1 MTALQ
6 TICADVY
13 DHISIFCF
21 VNVMLPATAGA
32 DERDLPERLAIAF
45 FFLFVPSI
53 PFLNNFMHFSY
64 AVHLSY
70 VPLYFSCIIF
80 NSLHFFCMHFSILL
94 YIHIF
99 HVSCP

>member
-53 PFLNNFMHFSY
+53 PFFK
-64 AVHLSY
+64 
-70 VPLYFSCIIF
+70 
-80 NSLHFFCMHFSILL
+80 
-94 YIHIF
+94 
-99 HVSCP
+99 